1 MVRRISFQPSLSLN
15 SGQRQVRLL
24 LVEDHADLAE
34 ATAEFLKDAGLE
46 VRIATSAGEAL
57 ETATVFRPHI
67 VLCDMH
73 LPDMSGLDVARSFR
87 ANWQTKDVLFAMHTA
102 MAEVDIQTLEL
113 QCIANEVNFCLSKPV
128 TEQKLNRLLAGLA
141 APRRSPPPRRKPQN
155 RRQPTTTRRAS

>member
-1 MVRRISFQPSLSLN
+1 MGKRSLFQRYLLLN
-15 SGQRQVRLL
+15 SGQRRVRLL

-46 VRIATSAGEAL
+46 VRIATSGGEAL

-67 VLCDMH
+67 VMCDMH
-73 LPDMSGLDVARSFR
+73 LPDMSGLDVAQSFR
-87 ANWQTKDVLFAMHTA
+87 ANWRTKDVVFAMHTA

-113 QCIANEVNFCLSKPV
+113 QCIANGVNFCLSKPV

-141 APRRSPPPRRKPQN
+141 ALRRSAPRRKPQN
-155 RRQPTTTRRAS
+155 RRQPTATRRAI